1 MDVHLENRSHH
12 QGRTAERLQIKVN
25 LWRNGLRPLC
35 FDVARRVATNIN
47 GPPARTRMLPHD
59 ASRGGALIV
68 RVAAVPP
75 HANDTYHAF
84 VQKRKALDVLHRAI
98 GDWHHAV

>member
-1 MDVHLENRSHH
+1 MSIFKIDHTTRE
-12 QGRTAERLQIKVN
+12 RTAERLQIEVN
-25 LWRNGLRPLC
+25 FRCNGLRPRFCNL
-35 FDVARRVATNIN
+35 ARTLATNIN
-47 GPPARTRMLPHD
+47 SPPARTRMLPPD

-84 VQKRKALDVLHRAI
+84 VPKRKALDVLHRAI